1 MDTPR
6 ALMLAVLALG
16 PAFASAATR
25 GPDLGG
31 YTATDATVF
40 SFVDIAGPGGGAS
53 ILAGT
58 DDGTAA
64 LTLPFPFT
72 FYGQARTLACVST
85 NGAMY
90 FINDLAECAG
100 VNDFAN
106 TDLSS
111 TAPPGDRPTLLPFW
125 TDLTFDAPGA
135 DAVSYQTLGLP
146 GARRFVVQW
155 NKAYPQGS
163 ANPVTFQIVL
173 TEGTDKVVFQYKTVA
188 LGPGNPASQGAQATI
203 GIRDATGQ
211 TNGRQIQW
219 SFNAPVLTDGSAL
232 MYIASTPPVVGT
244 PTSASITTTGATLGG
259 TVTSDGGSAVTG
271 RGVVVSITSDNAN
284 PSIGGPG
291 VTTISEGGTTMGAF
305 TTGVTGLTPA
315 TGYSF
320 KAYAMN
326 GAGTGYTSVA
336 AFTTSAVAPTVTSP
350 TSSSITGTTA
360 TLGGNVTGD
369 GGSTITER
377 GVVYAQTAANSNPL
391 IDGTGVTKVPV
402 IGSTGLF
409 AAGVTGLSPTTS
421 HSFKAFATNAIG
433 TSYTSVATFTTTC
446 PTITLGS
453 LPNGNVNAAFT
464 GSALA
469 SGGTGPYTYAVT
481 SGSLPNGLSL
491 TPSGAGAGNVSGT
504 PTITG
509 TFPFDITATDT
520 SGAGTCTG
528 VHSYSVV
535 IDPELGQDFFTLT
548 PCRVLDTRNATGP
561 LGGPALVA
569 LADRIFVVAGTC
581 GIPADAKAISL
592 NIAVTQPT
600 VAGNIRLHPGGTAV
614 PLVSAINYKA
624 GQTRSNNAVIPL
636 SHLGELA
643 AYLDQVAGT
652 AHLILDVNGYF
663 K

>member
-6 ALMLAVLALG
+6 ALMLAALALA
-16 PAFASAATR
+16 PSFASATTR

-58 DDGTAA
+58 DDGTAV

-85 NGAMY
+85 NGALY

-111 TAPPGDRPTLLPFW
+111 TASPGNRPSLLPFW

-146 GARRFVVQW
+146 GSRRFVVQW
-155 NKAYPQGS
+155 NKAFPQGS

-203 GIRDATGQ
+203 GIRDASGQ
-211 TNGRQIQW
+211 TNGKQIQW

-232 MYIASTPPVVGT
+232 MYIASTQPAITT
-244 PTSASITTTGATLGG
+244 PTTSSITGSSATLGG
-259 TVTSDGGSAVTG
+259 TITSDGGSAITD
-271 RGVVVSITSDNAN
+271 RGIVISATSTNAN
-284 PSIGGPG
+284 PLIGGTG
-291 VTTISEGGTTMGAF
+291 VTTISEGGTTTGAF
-305 TTGVTGLTPA
+305 TIGVTGLSPGIA
-315 TGYSF
+315 YSF
-320 KAYAMN
+320 KAYGINAA
-326 GAGTGYTSVA
+326 GAGYATVA
-336 AFTTSAVAPTVTSP
+336 SFTTLAIEPTVINP
-350 TSSSITGTTA
+350 TSSLVTGTTA
-360 TLGGNVTGD
+360 TLGGEVTSD
-369 GGSTITER
+369 HGSAITER
-377 GVVYAQTAANSNPL
+377 GVVYSQTASNNDPL
-391 IDGTGVTKVPV
+391 IGGSGVTKVTV
-402 IGSTGLF
+402 IGTTGLF
-409 AAGVTGLSPTTS
+409 ATGVTSLAPTTG
-421 HSFKAFATNAIG
+421 HSFRAFATSAGG
-433 TSYTSVATFTTTC
+433 TGYTGVATFTTTC
-446 PTITLGS
+446 PTISLGA
-453 LPNGNVNAAFT
+453 LPNGNLGAAYA
-464 GSALA
+464 GSAIA

-481 SGSLPNGLSL
+481 SGALPGGLSL
-491 TPSGAGAGNVSGT
+491 TASGAGAGNVGGT
-504 PTITG
+504 PTATG
-509 TFPFDITATDT
+509 TFPFEITATDT

-528 VHSYSVV
+528 VQTYSVV
-535 IDPELGQDFFTLT
+535 IAPELGQNFFTLT
-548 PCRVLDTRNATGP
+548 PCRVIDTRNAAGP
-561 LGGPALVA
+561 TGGPALVA
-569 LADRIFVVAGTC
+569 LADRIFLVAGTC
-581 GIPADAKAISL
+581 GIPADAKAISV
-592 NIAVTQPT
+592 NIAVTGAT
-600 VAGNIRLHPGGTAV
+600 NAGNIRLHAGGTAV

-636 SHLGELA
+636 SALGQLA
-643 AYLDQVAGT
+643 AYLDQAAGT